1 MYSITFYNNCSIAVR
16 KTTVYFAPAQI
27 RRKRK
32 ARGSAVAV
40 RQTINE
46 ANILTR
52 AHGIERSFVL

>member
-1 MYSITFYNNCSIAVR
+1 MYSITFYNNCSVAVR
-16 KTTVYFAPAQI
+16 KTSVYFAPAQI
-27 RRKRK
+27 KRK